1 MKRMGKIAAALIAV
15 CTLFSGAS
23 VAVADQAA
31 PSANNDQQEAPAATG
46 RPAGYG
52 QVSVSNVHVSDVGA
66 YTANVS
72 FNYSIDPALLPQ
84 IKNVCFAID
93 VQRITEITA
102 TAAPSNQYA
111 FGWNDVSCNGV
122 EDEDL
127 TQALYKQIYGVRTEP
142 VVDIKGE
149 TVGSATYQSF
159 TRYDKD
165 SWNGSASGT
174 FNMALI
180 GLIPNTTYG
189 NHNLGEFGQAPLNV
203 NLWQQTDKVYKQGG
217 HSSDVDF
224 GQIYA
229 GLRIELKNGDFV
241 PFDSSFGSATQMS
254 DFTTTAEPAS
264 KPTTPDLTEQ
274 NKGNVTVPDGVVK
287 PGSVAR
293 IYVENLAKECA
304 AKVDASEDCFW
315 YSYIYSDPVR
325 LTGPDG
331 SPFVTIKKDKDGKY
345 YYDAFIPAN
354 YSGEHKIALQDD
366 KGNIQGWTDVTV
378 GEKTPTPTPAPVDKT
393 ALNNAIAA
401 ASKLVK
407 TDYTEASWAP
417 FATALEAAKTV
428 AGKADAKQADVDA
441 AVTQLA
447 AAQAAL
453 KKAEQTPSKDEHGNE
468 AGTDTTKPNTEP
480 KPDTDKKPVQEPA
493 KTDTKKQTLPKGGAG
508 VIAVVAAMVMLA
520 AAGAVCVIR
529 RRA

>member
-1 MKRMGKIAAALIAV
+1 MKRIRKIAAVLIAA

-31 PSANNDQQEAPAATG
+31 PSTNTDQQAAPAATG

-66 YTANVS
+66 HTANVS

-84 IKNVCFAID
+84 IKDVCFAIN

-111 FGWNDVSCNGV
+111 FGVNDVTCRGV
-122 EDEDL
+122 ADEDL
-127 TQALYKQIYGVRTEP
+127 TQGLYDQIYGTKTEP
-142 VVDIKGE
+142 VVDVDGK
-149 TVGSATYQSF
+149 TVGSATYESF
-159 TRYDKD
+159 TRYYTD
-165 SWNGSASGT
+165 SWDHQARGT

-180 GLIPNTTYG
+180 GLKPNTTYG
-189 NHNLGEFGQAPLNV
+189 NHNLGEFGQAPLDV

-241 PFDSSFGSATQMS
+241 PFDSSFGSATQIS

-264 KPTTPDLTEQ
+264 KPTTPELTEQ
-274 NKGNVTVPDGVVK
+274 NKGSVTVPDNTVK
-287 PGSVAR
+287 AGSVAR
-293 IYVENLAKECA
+293 IYVNKLAQECA
-304 AKVDASEDCFW
+304 AKVDAGEDCFW

-331 SPFVTIKKDKDGKY
+331 SPYVTIKKDENGKY

-354 YSGEHKIALQDD
+354 YSGAHKIALQDE
-366 KGNIQGWTDVTV
+366 KGTIQGWTDVTV
-378 GEKTPTPTPAPVDKT
+378 GEKTPTPTPTPADKT
-393 ALNNAIAA
+393 ALNTAITA

-407 TDYTEASWAP
+407 SDYTEASWAP
-417 FATALEAAKTV
+417 FEVALNVAKTV

-447 AAQAAL
+447 AAQSAL
-453 KKAEQTPSKDEHGNE
+453 KKAEKTPSKDEPDNE
-468 AGTDTTKPNTEP
+468 ADTDTTKPNTEP
-480 KPDTDKKPVQEPA
+480 KPEQKPA
-493 KTDTKKQTLPKGGAG
+493 KTDTKKQTLPKGGAS
-508 VIAVVAAMVMLA
+508 VIAVVAAMALLTTAGVVVMR
-520 AAGAVCVIR
+520 R